1 MIRRQFLSLVA
12 APLLPTREE
21 LGRYQQK
28 LEKTLFENILPFWH
42 PRTIDSAGGYLLN
55 HDGAGKALGRGPR
68 ALVTQARMVWFYAR
82 LARFGHEP
90 KAMLEAAAHGVK
102 FLRETMWDARHGGF
116 YWEVDAAGKPAKSN
130 KHLYG
135 QAFALYA
142 LAEYAQAARKKDAL
156 EFALKVFQLLEQR
169 AHDPVHGGYVEYFL
183 PDWSTPPVNEP
194 IYLGG
199 GGPGLKLM
207 NTHLHLMEALTTLHE
222 ASRNGAVRERLLEL
236 IGIETSAVVRKHVAA
251 CTDKHDRDWTPRLEG
266 DFATVSY
273 GHDLEN
279 IWLVAEACRSA
290 GVPVSPYTDLFRE
303 SFAYCRRNGFDEAKG
318 GFFYTGPLGKAA
330 ADHTKSWW
338 VQAEALVSAL
348 EMYRLTG
355 RTDYFEV
362 FRKTWKHCEEEQ
374 MDWQNGEWHAAI
386 DASGKPRGVKAGPWK
401 AAYHN
406 GRAMMECLLRLKAL
420 QAQSSW

>member
-1 MIRRQFLSLVA
+1 MMRRQFLPLVA

-28 LEKTLFENILPFWH
+28 LEKTLFENILPFWY
-42 PRTIDSAGGYLLN
+42 PQTIDSAGGYLLN

-68 ALVTQARMVWFYAR
+68 AVVTQARMVWFFAR
-82 LARFGHEP
+82 MARFGHEP
-90 KAMLEAAAHGVK
+90 KAMLEAAAHGVR
-102 FLRETMWDARHGGF
+102 FLRETLWDARHGGF
-116 YWEVDAAGKPAKSN
+116 YWEVDAEGKPTKSN

-142 LAEYAQAARKKDAL
+142 LAEYGQAARKKELL

-169 AHDPVHGGYVEYFL
+169 AHDPAHGGYVEYFL

-207 NTHLHLMEALTTLHE
+207 NTHLHLMEALTTLHS
-222 ASRNGAVRERLLEL
+222 ASRNAAVRERLLEL
-236 IGIETSAVVRKHVAA
+236 IGIETSAVVRKGVAA
-251 CTDKHDRDWTPRLEG
+251 CTDKYERDWTPRLEG
-266 DFATVSY
+266 NFATVSY

-290 GVPVSPYTDLFRE
+290 GVPVSPYADLFRE
-303 SFAYCRRNGFDEAKG
+303 SFAYCRQYGFDEEKG
-318 GFFYTGPLGKAA
+318 GFLYTGPLGKPAV
-330 ADHTKSWW
+330 DQTKSWW

-348 EMYRLTG
+348 EMYGLTG

-362 FRKTWKHCEEEQ
+362 FRKTWQYCEQEQ
-374 MDWQNGEWHAAI
+374 IDWRNGDWHAAI
-386 DASGKPRGVKAGPWK
+386 EANGKPRGVKAGPWK

-420 QAQSSW
+420 QARSSL